1 MVNYNVK
8 VPKSDASLM
17 DDVVTAIRKSNGT
30 FAESRVGSVG
40 KSGKSHLFLSKYVF
54 N

>member
-1 MVNYNVK
+1 MVNYNVN
-8 VPKSDASLM
+8 VPKSDASVI
-17 DDVVTAIRKSNGT
+17 DDVVKAIEESNDT
-30 FAESRVGSVG
+30 FAGSRVGSVG